1 MPTTADYLTQLQ
13 QDREDLVDNLE
24 TKGISNLTGDETFTE
39 LVPKILDIEGGQK
52 FRLPDAYQ
60 EVEYIQSNGT
70 QYFETDYYANG
81 DSCYDFKFSNASTS
95 GVIFG
100 AYNSAWTTGNGFY
113 HNNTSNLNEYFHYYS
128 NTATSLYG
136 SSANEYTLS
145 VTKGTLFSNGIVVS
159 SQNDKTFTL
168 SYPTYILAGNWAG
181 SRAEQPISC
190 KLYYF
195 KISEDTIPIHEY
207 IPCYRKSD
215 GVIGMYDL
223 IDEEFITNAGSGTF
237 TKGSD
242 HNTLLVNLQNKTE
255 TITTNTTTSI
265 TADSGY
271 DGLGTVEVITNVP
284 TSEARLPST
293 YQEVEYIGITD
304 GNSYIDID
312 YKPTYNTKVVAKA
325 SLTSGWLCGED
336 SGWQRNGFGILKN
349 YSYFSNKYSSVS
361 ITTDVHD
368 FVTSK
373 DGYYVDNT
381 LKASFS
387 GASNFTATNNLYIF
401 ANNRNLNVSEY
412 GKGNLYSFE
421 IYESDVLQMNLVPC
435 YEKSTNKIGLYDL
448 VTEEFFEP
456 ANNLGTWIKGDNES
470 GLNLQKKTITISS
483 NTITDITAD
492 NEYVGLKKVSIT
504 TNVNPSLQTKTI
516 TVLKNGSTTL
526 TPSSGY
532 YGLSSVN
539 ISVSVPTSS
548 GGIPADYTQL
558 EYIETNAV
566 GYIELDYKINDAT
579 EYEVVSQLLDV
590 GSNDACLMGSRSS
603 GGSSDEFC
611 FWHNTGTGATTET
624 ASPRRGISN
633 GYVTKTVY
641 NSNFDWHIFRLS
653 NSAFYV
659 DDSYFGRLYS
669 NTVSS
674 SNLKLYVFA
683 LNSNG
688 TADSK
693 YYRGRIKYL
702 KINEGLQPVL
712 YLLPVK
718 RNNDNKVGLYDTINE
733 VFYTN
738 KLSTNFTAGPDVT

>member
-39 LVPKILDIEGGQK
+39 LVPKVLDIE
-52 FRLPDAYQ
+52 
-60 EVEYIQSNGT
+60 
-70 QYFETDYYANG
+70 
-81 DSCYDFKFSNASTS
+81 S
-95 GVIFG
+95 G
-100 AYNSAWTTGNGFY
+100 S
-113 HNNTSNLNEYFHYYS
+113 
-128 NTATSLYG
+128 
-136 SSANEYTLS
+136 
-145 VTKGTLFSNGIVVS
+145 
-159 SQNDKTFTL
+159 
-168 SYPTYILAGNWAG
+168 
-181 SRAEQPISC
+181 
-190 KLYYF
+190 
-195 KISEDTIPIHEY
+195 
-207 IPCYRKSD
+207 
-215 GVIGMYDL
+215 
-223 IDEEFITNAGSGTF
+223 
-237 TKGSD
+237 
-242 HNTLLVNLQNKTE
+242 
-255 TITTNTTTSI
+255 
-265 TADSGY
+265 
-271 DGLGTVEVITNVP
+271 
-284 TSEARLPST
+284 ARLPSA

-304 GNSYIDID
+304 GNNYIDIE

-336 SGWQRNGFGILKN
+336 SGWQSNGFGILKS

-361 ITTDVHD
+361 ITTAVHD

-387 GASNFTATNNLYIF
+387 GASNFTATNNLYLF
-401 ANNRNLNVSEY
+401 ANNRNLNVTEY
-412 GKGNLYSFE
+412 GKGNLYSFK

-448 VTEEFFEP
+448 VTKEFFEP

-470 GLNLQKKTITISS
+470 GLNLQTKTITISS
-483 NTITDITAD
+483 NTTTDITAD

-516 TVLKNGSTTL
+516 TVLKNGLTTL

-566 GYIELDYKINDAT
+566 GYIELDYKINDST
-579 EYEVVSQLLDV
+579 EYEVGCQLLAV
-590 GSNDACLMGSRSS
+590 GSYDACLMGSRS
-603 GGSSDEFC
+603 GGNSSDEFC
-611 FWHNTGTGATTET
+611 LWHNTCTGATTET
-624 ASPRRGISN
+624 ASPRRGITYNSQ
-633 GYVTKTVY
+633 YVTKTVS
-641 NSNFDWHIFRLS
+641 NSNFDWHIFRVS

-688 TADSK
+688 TADSR